1 MGAEHLSELMP
12 LRISTLCSPAPETF
26 LTPPSTTPR
35 RKPAGVDRGEWG
47 GDARGSPPFCTQV
60 RGLHRR
66 SLQDNLPA
74 TPSPERH
81 PGSHGQVK

>member
-47 GDARGSPPFCTQV
+47 GDARGSPPFCTSSQ
-60 RGLHRR
+60 RAA
-66 SLQDNLPA
+66 QTEPA
-74 TPSPERH
+74 RQPPCNPIT
-81 PGSHGQVK
+81 